1 MGFLITNK
9 GSVLWRIRRCKI
21 KIGKVESE
29 RTVEQL
35 YPLEINAEDFAETVR
50 VKIQKEREEKR
61 KKISEGLMD
70 PHVEVEVHND
80 RPRRQM
86 AIKARDRV
94 KKLYEDD
101 LA

>member
-1 MGFLITNK
+1 
-9 GSVLWRIRRCKI
+9 
-21 KIGKVESE
+21 
-29 RTVEQL
+29 
-35 YPLEINAEDFAETVR
+35 
-50 VKIQKEREEKR
+50 
-61 KKISEGLMD
+61 MD
-70 PHVEVEVHND
+70 PDVEVEVHND